1 MDDNELLKQMLVKLD
16 SIDTKIGDLEK
27 HQWTLDPVINQI
39 SEQLTKNETDVD
51 NLKEN
56 LAEFKSEVKD
66 RLHSLGNHV
75 NAAKN
80 NLEIHLSE
88 SRAER
93 KMAYVMVSG
102 IAVFVSGV
110 FSVIVWLMK

>member
-27 HQWTLDPVINQI
+27 HQWTLDPVIKQI
-39 SEQLTKNETDVD
+39 SEQLTKNEADID
-51 NLKEN
+51 NAERN
-56 LAEFKSEVKD
+56 LAEFKGEVKD

-75 NAAKN
+75 NEAKN
-80 NLEIHLSE
+80 SLQIHLSE
-88 SRAER
+88 STAER
-93 KMAYVMVSG
+93 KMAYVMASG

-110 FSVIVWLMK
+110 FSVIVWLTK